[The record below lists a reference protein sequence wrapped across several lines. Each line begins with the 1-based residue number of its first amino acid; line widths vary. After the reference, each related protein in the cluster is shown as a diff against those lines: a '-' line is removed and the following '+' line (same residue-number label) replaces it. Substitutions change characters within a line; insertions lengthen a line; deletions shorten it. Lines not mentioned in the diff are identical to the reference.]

1 MRLICISNI
10 ANVELHSKGVA
21 ISNENRPI
29 IYDWL
34 KIGKTYIPANMV
46 GKVFIDTKTGEL
58 IDAVIIKEEVT
69 FLDKSI
75 KQVWVPANLFMEL
88 EDWREQQLNKIL

>member
-1 MRLICISNI
+1 MNLICISNI

-21 ISNENRPI
+21 ISNENKPI

-58 IDAVIIKEEVT
+58 IDAVIIEQIW
-69 FLDKSI
+69 L
-75 KQVWVPANLFMEL
+75 PANLFMEL

>member
-1 MRLICISNI
+1 MNLICISNI

-21 ISNENRPI
+21 ISNEKRPI

-34 KIGKTYIPANMV
+34 KIGKTYTPANMV
-46 GKVFIDTKTGEL
+46 GKVFIETETGEL
-58 IDAVIIKEEVT
+58 IDAVIIKEYIPSLE
-69 FLDKSI
+69 DI
-75 KQVWVPANLFMEL
+75 NQVWVPANLFIGL